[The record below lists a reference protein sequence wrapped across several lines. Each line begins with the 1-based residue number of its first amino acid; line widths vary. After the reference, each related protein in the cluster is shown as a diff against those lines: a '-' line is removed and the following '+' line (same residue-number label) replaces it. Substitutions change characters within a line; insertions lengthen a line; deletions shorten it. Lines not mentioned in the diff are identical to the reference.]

1 MASKKNNPK
10 SGFVRLKI
18 DHLIVDRTQY
28 KPYLSQL
35 SAPDGA
41 TLFVDIPVKEDMP
54 VEFLEDGGVVLTLD
68 GMVSIMVKVAD
79 AITAADDAAR
89 VKRFGH

>member
-10 SGFVRLKI
+10 SGFVRLKV

-28 KPYLSQL
+28 KPYMSQL
-35 SAPDGA
+35 SAPEG
-41 TLFVDIPVKEDMP
+41 TSLFVDIPFSEDMP
-54 VEFLEDGGVVLTLD
+54 VDFYEDGSVVLTLD
-68 GMVSIMVKVAD
+68 GMVGIMVKVAD

-89 VKRFGH
+89 VKRYGH

>member
-1 MASKKNNPK
+1 MPK
-10 SGFVRLKI
+10 SNSGNKFIRMQI
-18 DHLIVDRTQY
+18 DHLVVDRTQY

-35 SAPDGA
+35 SAGDKKI
-41 TLFVDIPVKEDMP
+41 FVDIPVDEESMI
-54 VEFLEDGGVVLTLD
+54 VETLSDEGLVLSLD

-89 VKRFGH
+89 IKKYGH